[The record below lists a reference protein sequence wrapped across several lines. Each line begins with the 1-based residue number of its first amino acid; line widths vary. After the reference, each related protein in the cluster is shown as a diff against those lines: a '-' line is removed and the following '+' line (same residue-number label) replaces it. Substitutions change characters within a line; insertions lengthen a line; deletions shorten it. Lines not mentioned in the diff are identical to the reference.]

1 MKSKNSIL
9 FFYLL
14 MFGLL
19 LSPLAAALADEVPPL
34 GSKPLSLILKMVEE
48 QKLGSITDAEFDDG
62 LWELKVCA
70 AAVCQKLYIDPKS
83 GAEVRRLKTDSD
95 AIPPANAL
103 ALSTIILS
111 VEARN
116 PGIIT
121 EVDFDDG
128 FWKVDLHKD
137 GQKIRL
143 VIDPKTG
150 ETGR

>member
-1 MKSKNSIL
+1 
-9 FFYLL
+9 

-70 AAVCQKLYIDPKS
+70 TAVCQKLYIDPKS
-83 GAEVRRLKTDSD
+83 GTEVRRLKTDSEE
-95 AIPPANAL
+95 IPPANAL